1 MTQLRDK
8 GQSPRRSLPEITPQ
22 QLLGTSFKDFIN
34 LETSTIPSKTGYL
47 GHNDSLCPDEKITN
61 LLDTS
66 LTWPSPDSSFLV
78 SGSPITVGSPG
89 ALLEQDSNIRD
100 GSLSP
105 KIPKGQRDM
114 TSRADVRSQSPSQSS
129 PTRRR
134 SARSLS
140 SHARER
146 SWSPPS
152 FRDKSL
158 SLQKPSDPQY
168 RLIDSLSLP
177 ESQLK
182 MGSKYK
188 DKGDNPRSYV
198 SRFLKPSST
207 IPITVTPASTLTDTS
222 SSITSTLTSAP
233 TSSREPLV
241 QTSEPYR
248 FPRGL
253 SPPVRDSG
261 SSLTTVTTLTD
272 QQASESAR
280 GSGADSA
287 RDRRP
292 SFDLGFLD
300 VLTVDS
306 NSSVVDQLSTG
317 RVSASV
323 VSCSESFS
331 VVTAECER

>member
-22 QLLGTSFKDFIN
+22 QLLGTSFKDFMN
-34 LETSTIPSKTGYL
+34 LETSTMPSKTDYF

-78 SGSPITVGSPG
+78 SGSPITVVSPG
-89 ALLEQDSNIRD
+89 RALEQDSDIRD
-100 GSLSP
+100 RSLSP
-105 KIPKGQRDM
+105 KIPKGRRDM
-114 TSRADVRSQSPSQSS
+114 TSGADVRSQSPSQSS
-129 PTRRR
+129 PIRR

-177 ESQLK
+177 ESPL
-182 MGSKYK
+182 GSKHK
-188 DKGDNPRSYV
+188 DKRDNPRPHG
-198 SRFLKPSST
+198 SRFLM
-207 IPITVTPASTLTDTS
+207 PITVTPACTLTDTS

-241 QTSEPYR
+241 QTSELYR

-323 VSCSESFS
+323 MPSSESFS
-331 VVTAECER
+331 VVMVECER